1 MIGFTKNDKVASDCQ
16 NVRKNKFAE
25 MSEEKKIQ
33 TSGISDDYSYKML
46 KCWSFHKQSTPPQPF
61 GVALFGNLY
70 NTQFN
75 ISLMERKCKLKM
87 KNVG

>member
-1 MIGFTKNDKVASDCQ
+1 MLPLFAKILKKKPLKSL
-16 NVRKNKFAE
+16 RKKL
-25 MSEEKKIQ
+25 Q
-33 TSGISDDYSYKML
+33 TSGTPYKML

-75 ISLMERKCKLKM
+75 ISLMERICKLKM
-87 KNVG
+87 ENVG

>member
-1 MIGFTKNDKVASDCQ
+1 MLPLFAKILKNPKPLKSL
-16 NVRKNKFAE
+16 RKKL
-25 MSEEKKIQ
+25 Q
-33 TSGISDDYSYKML
+33 TSGTSNKML

-75 ISLMERKCKLKM
+75 ISLMERICKLKM
-87 KNVG
+87 ENVG

>member
-1 MIGFTKNDKVASDCQ
+1 MIGFAKNVAFVCQ
-16 NVRKNKFAE
+16 NLRKTKTAE
-25 MSEEKKIQ
+25 ILEKKLQ
-33 TSGISDDYSYKML
+33 TSGTSYKSL

-75 ISLMERKCKLKM
+75 ISLMERICKLKM
-87 KNVG
+87 ENVG

>member
-1 MIGFTKNDKVASDCQ
+1 MLPLFAKILEKPKPPKSL
-16 NVRKNKFAE
+16 RKKL
-25 MSEEKKIQ
+25 Q
-33 TSGISDDYSYKML
+33 TSGTSYKML

-75 ISLMERKCKLKM
+75 ISLMERICKLKM
-87 KNVG
+87 ENVG

>member
-1 MIGFTKNDKVASDCQ
+1 MIGFAKNVGFVCQ
-16 NVRKNKFAE
+16 NLRKTKTAE
-25 MSEEKKIQ
+25 ILEKKLQ
-33 TSGISDDYSYKML
+33 TSGTSYEML

-75 ISLMERKCKLKM
+75 ISLMERICKLKM
-87 KNVG
+87 ENVG